1 MTYLYTRQLLPKGGG
16 LVGKKKDAQTE
27 QIIARLQD
35 AVQPVQPDDPISEA
49 GRKVLRGEFI
59 KMLQHEAG
67 SRTGTDIEDVH
78 KMRVAIR
85 QTRSAFRLLEGYFK
99 PGLLRAY
106 RKDLR
111 RVMRALGEVRDLDVM
126 IDDLNTFKAPLAE
139 AQAAALHDVVE
150 SLDQRRSVARANL
163 LGVLESKS
171 YRRFVRDYADF
182 LTTPGAGANSPGTA
196 VPFQVRHILP
206 TMIYQHLAAVRAYET
221 LVEEADAPT
230 LHALRIEF
238 KALRYSVALFQ
249 DVLGK
254 EAASFIDELK
264 QIQDLLGRL
273 NDIEVAREA
282 FIDLMEDLDGDQN
295 AALWLYI
302 NHLDEDKP
310 GLRAKVPAAWQ
321 RFNTKTVQ
329 RKLALAIAAL

>member
-1 MTYLYTRQLLPKGGG
+1 MRVAAERLGI
-16 LVGKKKDAQTE
+16 VGKKKDAQVE
-27 QIIARLQD
+27 QIIARLQED
-35 AVQPVQPDDPISEA
+35 IQPVQPDEAISEA

-67 SRTGTDIEDVH
+67 SRSGEDIEDVH

-85 QTRSAFRLLEGYFK
+85 QTRSAFRLLDSYFK
-99 PGLLRAY
+99 PGLLSAY

-126 IDDLNTFKAPLAE
+126 IHDLSAFETPSVE
-139 AQAAALHDVVE
+139 AQAE
-150 SLDQRRSVARANL
+150 SLGDVIESLEQRRSVARENL
-163 LGVLESKS
+163 LNVLDSKG
-171 YRRFVRDYADF
+171 YHRLVRDYADF
-182 LTTPGAGANSPGTA
+182 VMTPGAGANIPAQGTP
-196 VPFQVRHILP
+196 VPYQVRHVLP
-206 TMIYQHLAAVRAYET
+206 IMIYQHLAAVRAYDSV
-221 LVEEADAPT
+221 LEEAEAET

-238 KALRYSVALFQ
+238 KGLRYSISLFA

-254 EAASFIDELK
+254 EIKDYVEGLK

-302 NHLDEDKP
+302 NHLDEEKP
-310 GLRAKVPAAWQ
+310 GLLTKVPAAWQ
-321 RFNTKTVQ
+321 RFNSKTVQ
-329 RKLALAIAAL
+329 RKLALAVAAL

>member
-1 MTYLYTRQLLPKGGG
+1 MSRTLGSDCEKVGR
-16 LVGKKKDAQTE
+16 VGKKKEAQTE
-27 QIIARLQD
+27 QIIARLQED
-35 AVQPVQPDDPISEA
+35 RLPVAANEPVAEA

-67 SRTGTDIEDVH
+67 SRTGEDIEDVH

-85 QTRSAFRLLEGYFK
+85 QSRSAIRLLDTWFK

-126 IDDLNTFKAPLAE
+126 IHDLSIFQQSPDA
-139 AQAAALHDVVE
+139 AQATALRDVIE
-150 SLDQRRSVARANL
+150 SLDQRRAVARASL
-163 LGVLESKS
+163 LAVLDSKA
-171 YRRFVRDYADF
+171 YRRFVRSYADF
-182 LTTPGAGANSPGTA
+182 LMTPGAGANTPGSA
-196 VPFQVRHILP
+196 VPFQVRHVLP
-206 TMIYQHLAAVRAYET
+206 GMIYDHLAAVRAYDT
-221 LVEEADAPT
+221 LLADADAMT

-238 KALRYSVALFQ
+238 KGLRYSVTLFS

-254 EAASFIDELK
+254 EIKDFIEELK

-273 NDIEVAREA
+273 NDIEVARDS

-295 AALWLYI
+295 AALWLYV
-302 NHLDEDKP
+302 NHLDAEKP
-310 GLRAKVPAAWQ
+310 ALLEKVPVAWQ
-321 RFNTKTVQ
+321 RFNTKSVQ
-329 RKLALAIAAL
+329 RKLALAVAAL